1 MRAVGSGGARVA
13 GLGMAKVSHH
23 CLVLACQK
31 LNLASLWVL
40 TARDKE
46 GQVTLTCPYFC
57 PCIAQKS
64 LKICERCR
72 LTCSWSVS
80 SLSPMTAFTAF
91 AKCSSAECPSTNAAD
106 QKPKDPSDNSF
117 RFL

>member
-1 MRAVGSGGARVA
+1 MRAAGSGGARVA

-46 GQVTLTCPYFC
+46 GQVTDL
-57 PCIAQKS
+57 S
-64 LKICERCR
+64 LLLSVHRSKISKN
-72 LTCSWSVS
+72 L
-80 SLSPMTAFTAF
+80 
-91 AKCSSAECPSTNAAD
+91 
-106 QKPKDPSDNSF
+106 
-117 RFL
+117 